1 MRIFRF
7 PSIFLNNKTKSNE
20 HLEKVQV
27 SRYFFEEQTTKHLSK
42 TGYIK
47 NMIVY
52 NCMEFYLNIKTKANK
67 YLLFVNLQVS

>member
-1 MRIFRF
+1 MK
-7 PSIFLNNKTKSNE
+7 FLGF
-20 HLEKVQV
+20 
-27 SRYFFEEQTTKHLSK
+27 FFEKQTTKHLSK